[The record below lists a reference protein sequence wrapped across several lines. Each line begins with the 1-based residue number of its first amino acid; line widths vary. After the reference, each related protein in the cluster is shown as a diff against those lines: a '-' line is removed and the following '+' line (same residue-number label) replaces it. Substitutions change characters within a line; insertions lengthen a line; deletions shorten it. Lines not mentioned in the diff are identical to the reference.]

1 MWRQYWVTKKR
12 EGNIGKRNKKICLD
26 VAGFGFIF
34 YSPFSTEFIQHG
46 EDYFETTFS
55 DPAVV
60 EKQATEG
67 RIVGVSTGTP
77 GRFFLEIFKGYPE
90 QTTLERHIFK
100 LRLGV
105 EVRDRTLC
113 IRDLFDLL
121 NWDAECPR
129 EQMIDI
135 DDGFYH
141 LTLLSNEPES
151 GVLGDDQVVQLY
163 LQELPEMPR
172 LKYSGVPTLC

>member
-1 MWRQYWVTKKR
+1 MLENAIKT
-12 EGNIGKRNKKICLD
+12 ICLD

-34 YSPFSTEFIQHG
+34 YSPFSAASIQHG

-60 EKQATEG
+60 EKQANDG
-67 RIVGVSTGTP
+67 QVVGVSTGTP
-77 GRFFLEIFKGYPE
+77 GRFIFEILSGYPE
-90 QTTLERHIFK
+90 QSTLDQHSFK

-105 EVRDRTLC
+105 EVRDSTLC

-129 EQMIDI
+129 DQMINI

-151 GVLGDDQVVQLY
+151 GVLGDNQAIQIY